1 MYKTLQSISKNNQ
14 RIKIISSERITE
26 ELNKIILSSMP
37 SKGFILL
44 KETGIL
50 EIIFEEMISLVGV
63 ETIENF
69 LIKITFIIL

>member
-1 MYKTLQSISKNNQ
+1 
-14 RIKIISSERITE
+14 
-26 ELNKIILSSMP
+26 MP
-37 SKGFILL
+37 SKGFVLL